1 MKNFDWKSPT
11 YPLEFLTATR
21 PADCEIDPGTMIYDA
36 DDEDGK
42 RQWTYS
48 AVERIDN
55 ERT

>member
-55 ERT
+55 ERN